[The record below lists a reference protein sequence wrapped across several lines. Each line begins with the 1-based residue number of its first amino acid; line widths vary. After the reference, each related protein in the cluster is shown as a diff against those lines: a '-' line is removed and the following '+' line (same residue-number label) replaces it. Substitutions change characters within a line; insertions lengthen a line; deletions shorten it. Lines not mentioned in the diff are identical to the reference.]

1 MNTHSTHTDRTPP
14 ITTPGHLLAN
24 IPGLLGFYP
33 TESVVFMAIDTTPR
47 GPAMGP
53 LARVDI
59 ADAQGAVVD
68 ISPLLAEHA
77 REGVFAFLIS
87 KRPLTEL
94 REVAHWLYG
103 LDRAEDGLEVDAA

>member
-1 MNTHSTHTDRTPP
+1 MSTFSTHTDNTPP

-53 LARVDI
+53 LA
-59 ADAQGAVVD
+59 AS
-68 ISPLLAEHA
+68 ISPMPPEPCQTSRRCWQRMPAKASSPSSFRSARLLN
-77 REGVFAFLIS
+77 
-87 KRPLTEL
+87 
-94 REVAHWLYG
+94 YG
-103 LDRAEDGLEVDAA
+103 R